1 MSNTSVRSLNALLL
15 AAVLGAGSLTGCA
28 SLNNQQKGAVIGATT
43 GGVVGGMIGRNNG
56 STAGGAIIGATVG
69 GVAGSIIG
77 SRMDRQAEELRQEIP
92 GATVERVGEGIAITF
107 DSGILFDFN
116 SEVLRAE
123 ARENL
128 RNLATSLDRYPG
140 TDLMIVGHTD
150 NVGSAAYN
158 QRLSERRATA
168 AANFLA
174 SQGVARSRLQA
185 VGRAFNEPVVEND
198 SEWGRQQNRRV
209 EIAIFANEAYREQVQ
224 RQSGD

>member
-1 MSNTSVRSLNALLL
+1 MSHTSVRSLTALLL
-15 AAVLGAGSLTGCA
+15 AAVLGSGSLTGCA
-28 SLNNQQKGAVIGATT
+28 SMNNQQKGAVIGATT

-56 STAGGAIIGATVG
+56 STAAGAIIGATVG

-116 SEVLRAE
+116 SEVLRGE

-150 NVGSAAYN
+150 NIGSAAYN
-158 QRLSERRATA
+158 QRLSERRAATA
-168 AANFLA
+168 ATFLA

-185 VGRAFNEPVVEND
+185 VGRAFNEPVAEND

-224 RQSGD
+224 RRSGD

>member
-1 MSNTSVRSLNALLL
+1 MKHTSMRSLTALLAL
-15 AAVLGAGSLTGCA
+15 VTLGSTGLTGCA
-28 SLNNQQKGAVIGATT
+28 SMNSQQKGAVIGATT

-56 STAGGAIIGATVG
+56 STAAGAIIGATVG

-116 SEVLRAE
+116 SEVLRGD

-158 QRLSERRATA
+158 QRLSERRANA
-168 AANFLA
+168 AASFLA

-185 VGRAFNEPVVEND
+185 VGRAFNEAVADND

-224 RQSGD
+224 RRGSD

>member
-1 MSNTSVRSLNALLL
+1 MKHTSMRSLTALLAL
-15 AAVLGAGSLTGCA
+15 VTIGSTGLTGCA
-28 SLNNQQKGAVIGATT
+28 SMNNQQKGAVVGATT

-56 STAGGAIIGATVG
+56 STAAGAIIGATVG

-77 SRMDRQAEELRQEIP
+77 RRMDRQAEELRQEIP

-116 SEVLRAE
+116 SEVLRGE

-140 TDLMIVGHTD
+140 TDLMIIGHTD
-150 NVGSAAYN
+150 NIGSAAYN
-158 QRLSERRATA
+158 QRLSERRANA
-168 AANFLA
+168 AASFLA

-185 VGRAFNEPVVEND
+185 VGRAFNEPVADND
-198 SEWGRQQNRRV
+198 SERGRQQNRRV

-224 RQSGD
+224 QRGSD